1 MPSLSYPIFEAK
13 KKKKKSPQ
21 TDAQQIWTRQDEEI
35 NHF

>member
-1 MPSLSYPIFEAK
+1 MPSLSYPIFEA
-13 KKKKKSPQ
+13 KKKSPQ

>member
-1 MPSLSYPIFEAK
+1 MPSLSYPIFEE